1 MNNSNNNNVFLF
13 LLFVC
18 NVMAALPPG
27 FDEEIYCPEKMCL
40 QKRSSIKQN
49 SRRWRMIT
57 GPRAIFLECI
67 DLVSKKT
74 CRPRV
79 WSVKLDQEYKDS
91 LLREKWHMENCTIS
105 SSERGGSK
113 TKEYED
119 GHFEWLRSDR
129 EQDG

>member
-1 MNNSNNNNVFLF
+1 
-13 LLFVC
+13 
-18 NVMAALPPG
+18 
-27 FDEEIYCPEKMCL
+27 
-40 QKRSSIKQN
+40 
-49 SRRWRMIT
+49 MIT

-105 SSERGGSK
+105 SSEREEEAK
-113 TKEYED
+113 
-119 GHFEWLRSDR
+119 LRSMRMDILNGYVQIGNR
-129 EQDG
+129 MDNIIETLAILSFI